1 MRLGSLHL
9 CVSEVLS
16 VLVGRY
22 FGSAEG
28 SKFVEMASVDN
39 VKRTWVNYMVQPR
52 SGVTPHRDRWEGG
65 GVVTTR
71 VCELMHQKIK
81 TYFCGS

>member
-1 MRLGSLHL
+1 MKESFDHHFSSLAHLLFHTKESGHESRVFPLL

-28 SKFVEMASVDN
+28 RN
-39 VKRTWVNYMVQPR
+39 
-52 SGVTPHRDRWEGG
+52 
-65 GVVTTR
+65 
-71 VCELMHQKIK
+71 
-81 TYFCGS
+81 